1 MFGYVVINEP
11 ELKIKDHRKYK
22 GVYCGLCQTLKK
34 KYGPIGQVCLNNDMT
49 FMALMHMSLYEG
61 EMPGLEKD
69 YRCKLHPTKKMRIY
83 TNGHL
88 DYAAD
93 MTMILSYYLARDHWK
108 DDGQI
113 SALIHLHAMRRKVRR
128 LSKKYPRQHKAVK
141 NYIYRLEA
149 AEHRQEKDLD
159 KLAGLTGTMLAE
171 IFNWQEDI
179 WADMLKNVGFYLG
192 KYIYIMDAYEDL
204 EKDQKKG
211 SFNPLLEYKNR
222 PDFEGFVFEMLDLMM
237 ADCARSFEKLPL
249 EQDVEI
255 LRNILYAGVWSK
267 YMKIRNAKNK
277 TEDTKDESL

>member
-22 GVYCGLCQTLKK
+22 GVYCGLCQTLKR
-34 KYGPIGQVCLNNDMT
+34 KYGPLGQVCLNNDMT

-61 EMPGLEKD
+61 EMLGIEKD

-83 TNGHL
+83 MNGHL

-113 SALIHLHAMRRKVRR
+113 SALLHLHAMRRKVRR
-128 LSKKYPRQHKAVK
+128 LSRLYPRQHKAVK

-149 AEHRQEKDLD
+149 AERRQEKDLD

-171 IFNWQEDI
+171 IFNWKEDI

-222 PDFEGFVFEMLDLMM
+222 PDFEDFVFEMLDLMM

>member
-1 MFGYVVINEP
+1 MFGYVVTNEP

-22 GVYCGLCQTLKK
+22 GVYCGLCQTLKR
-34 KYGPIGQVCLNNDMT
+34 KYGPLGQVCLNNDMT

-61 EMPGLEKD
+61 EMLGIEKD

-83 TNGHL
+83 MNGHL

-113 SALIHLHAMRRKVRR
+113 SALLHLHAMRRKVRR
-128 LSKKYPRQHKAVK
+128 LSRLYPRQHKAVK

-149 AEHRQEKDLD
+149 AERRQEKDLD

-171 IFNWQEDI
+171 IFNWKEDI

-222 PDFEGFVFEMLDLMM
+222 PDFEDFVFEMLDLMM

>member
-22 GVYCGLCQTLKK
+22 GVYCGLCQTLKR
-34 KYGPIGQVCLNNDMT
+34 KYGPLGQVCLNNDMT

-61 EMPGLEKD
+61 EMPGIEKD

-83 TNGHL
+83 MNGHL

-113 SALIHLHAMRRKVRR
+113 SALLHLHAMRRKVRR
-128 LSKKYPRQHKAVK
+128 LSRLYPRQHKAVK

-149 AEHRQEKDLD
+149 AERRQEKELD

-171 IFNWQEDI
+171 IFNWKEDI

-222 PDFEGFVFEMLDLMM
+222 PDFEDFVFEMLDLMM